1 MKIAWK
7 NNKKRPLGIVSTYP
21 NLPFERQNEEPSNQP
36 HPPEKPSNNIQN
48 NTELGNLADEGE
60 PSDAAELFYSFQA
73 QGTKLAEVI
82 NIK

>member
-36 HPPEKPSNNIQN
+36 HPAEKPSNNIQN
-48 NTELGNLADEGE
+48 NTELGKLADEGE